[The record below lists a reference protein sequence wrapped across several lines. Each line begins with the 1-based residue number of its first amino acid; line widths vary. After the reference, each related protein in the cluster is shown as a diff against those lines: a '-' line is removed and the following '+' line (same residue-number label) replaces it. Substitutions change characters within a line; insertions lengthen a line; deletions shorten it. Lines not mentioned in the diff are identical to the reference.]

1 MYYVSDV
8 QEDGWWSSISNT
20 AKSNNIRVV
29 LKLRN
34 HTQLQNLQ
42 RSPGMIA
49 LSCLK
54 RNSSKILVSIGYRL
68 LVRVDLLLNARN
80 LGRFYANSEGNVSKT
95 KVAIQVRIIHP
106 PWWVKIMIHSCRTS
120 FGFYIKE
127 ESRESSCRQWLS
139 SSCSKIMAIQAI
151 SPQYLSWRSW

>member
-1 MYYVSDV
+1 
-8 QEDGWWSSISNT
+8 
-20 AKSNNIRVV
+20 
-29 LKLRN
+29 
-34 HTQLQNLQ
+34 
-42 RSPGMIA
+42 MIA

-106 PWWVKIMIHSCRTS
+106 P
-120 FGFYIKE
+120 
-127 ESRESSCRQWLS
+127 
-139 SSCSKIMAIQAI
+139 
-151 SPQYLSWRSW
+151 